1 MMQQKQLRQDKARST
16 GIGEIE
22 VTKNKIV
29 GTNFRKFQSWKL
41 VYLLKC

>member
-29 GTNFRKFQSWKL
+29 GANFRKFQS
-41 VYLLKC
+41 